1 MTIYETEPEMYT
13 EVREAVLAW
22 DVHLLYKN
30 YVRTHQTGL
39 VSTTVLTSFHIVSV
53 HPTKRIKNLASSC
66 PSNKVIIVTEAIVL
80 HLLSKDVSVVGVDL
94 NKDGL
99 QKLIDELIP
108 GGPAILLLRPSSKM
122 LSARAIFSGTLVA
135 LVNNAG
141 IVQPIESPSCV
152 LNVVAPLALIQKT
165 LPYLRAINGRIIN
178 ISSDAS
184 RYPLVNHAA
193 YGATKAALSYI
204 TSVLAI
210 EEPDIT
216 TIAFHPGVVD
226 TPLCSAMEDEFQ
238 KVGERAKASADFIA
252 SMKIGAEVPGGIIGN
267 LAIGAEHSLSGRYI
281 AYNHDDL
288 AKYA

>member
-1 MTIYETEPEMYT
+1 M
-13 EVREAVLAW
+13 
-22 DVHLLYKN
+22 
-30 YVRTHQTGL
+30 
-39 VSTTVLTSFHIVSV
+39 S
-53 HPTKRIKNLASSC
+53 
-66 PSNKVIIVTEAIVL
+66 SNKVVIVTGVSRGIGRAIVL

-99 QKLIDELIP
+99 QKLIDEVAQLSFSVKLIP
-108 GGPAILLLRPSSKM
+108 VVGDITLEAVQQDAVSK
-122 LSARAIFSGTLVA
+122 AIFSGTLVA

-141 IVQPIESPSCV
+141 TIQPIESVETISLTAFEAQLR
-152 LNVVAPLALIQKT
+152 LNVVTPLALIQKT

-184 RYPLVNHAA
+184 KYPLVNHAA

-226 TPLCSAMEDEFQ
+226 TPLCSAMEEEFQ
-238 KVGERAKASADFIA
+238 KVGERAKASVDFIA
-252 SMKIGAEVPGGIIGN
+252 SMKIGAEVPGRIIGN

-288 AKYA
+288 AKYV